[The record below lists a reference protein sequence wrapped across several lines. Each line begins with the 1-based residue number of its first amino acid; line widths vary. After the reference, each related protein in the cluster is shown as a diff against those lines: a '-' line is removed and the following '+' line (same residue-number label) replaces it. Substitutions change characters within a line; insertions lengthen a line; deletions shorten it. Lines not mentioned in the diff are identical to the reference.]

1 MFFSIRGKSALVI
14 YLAAN
19 VVMAKGPQLRHVRE
33 ELAQIAYAMP
43 DLNEPYVTYTDF
55 L

>member
-1 MFFSIRGKSALVI
+1 MFTLSP
-14 YLAAN
+14 N
-19 VVMAKGPQLRHVRE
+19 VVIGSGPQLWHVRE